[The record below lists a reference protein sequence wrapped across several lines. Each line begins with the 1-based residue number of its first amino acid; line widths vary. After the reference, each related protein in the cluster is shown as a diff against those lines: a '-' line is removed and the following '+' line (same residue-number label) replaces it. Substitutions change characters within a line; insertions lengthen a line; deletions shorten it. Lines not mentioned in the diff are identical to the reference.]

1 MNKNELIEAI
11 AEKTGSSKA
20 QAARIVTALTETL
33 TEVLQKGDAIS
44 LPGFGTFE
52 VRSRSE
58 RTGRNP
64 RTGEQLKIAASRV
77 PAFKPGATLKAAVN
91 GQDGKD

>member
-11 AEKTGSSKA
+11 AAKTGSSKA
-20 QAARIVTALTETL
+20 QAARTVTAMTETI
-33 TEVLQKGDAIS
+33 TEVLEKGDSIS

-64 RTGEQLKIAASRV
+64 RTGENVTIKAAKV
-77 PAFKPGATLKAAVN
+77 PAFKASSTLKTAVN
-91 GQDGKD
+91 HA